1 MVPKT
6 SWTDKIK
13 KWRREKAEHY
23 ARIIMSDPVKVPLR
37 RIIKYPGLILVM
49 GDRRMGKTGIAHE
62 IGNKLH
68 TDKGIPVVV
77 HMPATLPL
85 PIRAKIQRLL
95 PKWMKLVTNR
105 SEWPKN
111 SVVIYDEAAQTAH
124 ARRSQSNDAIELD
137 DLISISGQR
146 NQTIIFIAHHS
157 RKIDLNVVTEVNRII
172 WKKPTYAHQLF
183 ERDEVS
189 DFSMKAY
196 DFFDAMRQKRPW
208 TEAKLNKAKKM
219 ALVLDFDEFE
229 FYQTQNDLPPW
240 WNEELS
246 RLFQDVQ
253 MVKGVLE

>member
-1 MVPKT
+1 MTPT
-6 SWTDKIK
+6 SWTEKIK
-13 KWRREKAEHY
+13 KWRKEKAEHY
-23 ARIIMSDPVKVPLR
+23 SRIIMSDPVKVPLR
-37 RIIKYPGLILVM
+37 RILKYPGLILVM

-62 IGNKLH
+62 IANKLH
-68 TDKGIPVVV
+68 TEKGIPAVV
-77 HMPATLPL
+77 HMPPSLPV
-85 PIRAKIQRLL
+85 PARAKIQKLL

-105 SEWPKN
+105 NEWPKN

-124 ARRSQSNDAIELD
+124 ARRAQSGAAVELD

-208 TEAKLNKAKKM
+208 NETKLNKAKKM

-229 FYQTQNDLPPW
+229 FYQTQNELPPW
-240 WNEELS
+240 WCEELS

-253 MVKGVLE
+253 KVKGVLE